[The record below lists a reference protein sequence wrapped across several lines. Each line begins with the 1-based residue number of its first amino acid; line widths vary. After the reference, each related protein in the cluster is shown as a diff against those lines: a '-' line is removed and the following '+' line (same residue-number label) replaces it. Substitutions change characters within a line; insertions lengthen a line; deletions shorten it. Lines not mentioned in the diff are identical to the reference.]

1 MTAPTAVRR
10 RTFAA
15 LSIPNYRRYLVAQ
28 LSTGMGFWMTRLSQD
43 WIILEMTGGS
53 GIAVGIATS
62 LQFLPF
68 ILVTPWAGVLADR
81 VSRRTLIVTAHVGL
95 VLTALALL
103 VALALGVATLPVIY
117 AVALITGA
125 LAALEQPARQ
135 ALVAD
140 LVGPE
145 SLVNAVGLNSVAF
158 NLSRIAGPALAGL
171 LLAGAGAPAVFGLI
185 VALFATAG
193 GTLASLRHLPP
204 PPQSPGGR
212 PTLRDALAVVR
223 ERRDLG
229 VVLIL
234 VFVVATFGL
243 NYQLTTGLMSTVEFG
258 GGPAALGILSTFLA
272 LGALVGSLLAARRV
286 VVRLRLVFIAALA
299 FSAATIVAG
308 LMPTW
313 TTFAM
318 ALPVAGLCAMTF
330 TTSAQSYLQVNA
342 PPHMRGRLMGLYTLL
357 FFAGTPLG
365 APLIGLL
372 SDALGPRIGLV
383 GGGAATLVGVAI
395 LMVTVR
401 GMRAPSGAR
410 S

>member
-1 MTAPTAVRR
+1 VTAAPAVRH

-15 LSIPNYRRYLVAQ
+15 LTIPNYRRYLVAQ

-43 WIILEMTGGS
+43 WLVLEMTGGS

-68 ILVTPWAGVLADR
+68 ILITPWAGVLADR
-81 VSRRTLIVTAHVGL
+81 ISRRTMVVTAQVGL
-95 VLTALALL
+95 VIAALALL
-103 VALALGVATLPVIY
+103 TALLLGVATLPVIY
-117 AVALITGA
+117 AVALVTGA

-158 NLSRIAGPALAGL
+158 NLARITGPALAGL
-171 LLAGAGAPAVFGLI
+171 LLAGAGAPVVFGVI
-185 VALFATAG
+185 AALFAVACG
-193 GTLASLRHLPP
+193 ALASLRHIPSPP
-204 PPQSPGGR
+204 DPAGSR
-212 PTLRDALAVVR
+212 PTLREALTVVR

-229 VVLIL
+229 LVLAL

-258 GGPAALGILSTFLA
+258 GGPAALGILSTSLA

-286 VVRLRLVFIAALA
+286 AVPLRLVFVAALA
-299 FSAATIVAG
+299 FSAATIIAG

-313 TTFAM
+313 PTFAL

-330 TTSAQSYLQVNA
+330 TTSAQSYLQVNTPA
-342 PPHMRGRLMGLYTLL
+342 DMRGRLMGLYTML

-383 GGGAATLVGVAI
+383 GGGAATLVGVLV
-395 LMVTVR
+395 LMALLR
-401 GMRAPSGAR
+401 RWRAQTEDSA
-410 S
+410 